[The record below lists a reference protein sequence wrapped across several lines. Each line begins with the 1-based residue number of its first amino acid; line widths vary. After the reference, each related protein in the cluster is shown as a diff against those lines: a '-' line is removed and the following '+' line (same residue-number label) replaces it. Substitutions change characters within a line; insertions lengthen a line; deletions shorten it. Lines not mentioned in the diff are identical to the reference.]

1 MKILLIG
8 YSQIARKR
16 IIPALIASGQVQ
28 QIDIA
33 TKSSVEAVKKEQKIP
48 GKIFDSYDDALQ
60 QSDADIVYISLINS
74 LHSVWAE
81 KALKKGLH
89 VIVDK
94 PACLA
99 FTDAERMTELAKKNR
114 VLLAEAIV
122 FYYHPQIKMA
132 IDEFKKNNTFP
143 AKVSA
148 VFSFPP
154 FKDNNFRY
162 RKEFGGGSLFDLGPY
177 AVSAGSVFFGEYPEK
192 TCCFI
197 NSRASSG
204 VDISFSIAAS
214 YKSGRSMVGHFG
226 FDTEYQNT
234 ITVLGKSLC
243 VHFDRVFTIP
253 PDYSNSLNIKIL
265 DKAISVSVPPSDCFV
280 NFFSAFFKACN
291 NGRFESFYENL
302 LSQSEALDKLIKSS
316 EQGNSL

>member
-16 IIPALIASGQVQ
+16 IIPALAASGQVQ

-33 TKSSVEAVKKEQKIP
+33 TKSSVEAAKNEQKIP
-48 GKIFDSYDDALQ
+48 GKIFDSYDDALE
-60 QSDADIVYISLINS
+60 QSNPDMVYISLINS

-81 KALKKGLH
+81 KALKKGCH

-94 PACLA
+94 PAFLS
-99 FTDAERMTELAKKNR
+99 FPDAERLTELAKKNR
-114 VLLAEAIV
+114 LLLAEAIV
-122 FYYHPQIKMA
+122 FSYHPQIKLAM
-132 IDEFKKNNTFP
+132 DEFKRNKSIP
-143 AKVSA
+143 EKVSA

-162 RKEFGGGSLFDLGPY
+162 QKDLGGGALFDLGPY
-177 AVSAGSVFFGEYPEK
+177 AVKVGTVFFGEYPEK
-192 TCCFI
+192 ICCFI

-214 YKSGRSMVGHFG
+214 YKGGRSLVGHFG

-234 ITVLGKSLC
+234 LTVLGKSLC
-243 VHFDRVFTIP
+243 ISFDRTFTIP
-253 PDYSNSLNIKIL
+253 PDYSNTLKIKRL
-265 DKAISVSVPPSDCFV
+265 DTITSVSVPPSDCFV
-280 NFFSAFFKACN
+280 NFFADVFNVCN
-291 NGRFESFYENL
+291 RERFDDYYEKL
-302 LSQSEALDKLIKSS
+302 LQQAEVLDQLIKSS
-316 EQGNSL
+316 EEGD